1 MFQYRRLRSS
11 RREKRYIKAALLFPR
26 RPYSIQQSHHSAQTK
41 PISPRALSKSIS
53 SPNYLYNMKT
63 SAIAAA
69 LTALAGVASAGP
81 VVFDVT
87 VTFHGAADASYT
99 RYIPA
104 DGSTVILST

>member
-1 MFQYRRLRSS
+1 
-11 RREKRYIKAALLFPR
+11 
-26 RPYSIQQSHHSAQTK
+26 
-41 PISPRALSKSIS
+41 
-53 SPNYLYNMKT
+53 MKT

>member
-1 MFQYRRLRSS
+1 MSQYRRLRSS
-11 RREKRYIKAALLFPR
+11 RRKKRYIKAALLPSKAI
-26 RPYSIQQSHHSAQTK
+26 SIQQSHHSAQIKT
-41 PISPRALSKSIS
+41 ISPRALSKSIS
-53 SPNYLYNMKT
+53 SPTYLYNMKT

>member
-1 MFQYRRLRSS
+1 
-11 RREKRYIKAALLFPR
+11 
-26 RPYSIQQSHHSAQTK
+26 
-41 PISPRALSKSIS
+41 
-53 SPNYLYNMKT
+53 MKT

-69 LTALAGVASAGP
+69 LAALAGVASAGP

-104 DGSTVILST
+104 DGSTVILNDALSISKISSTGRATCTFHGVDGSVTTVNDGQTVDVGPPQTQTWGTCTAW